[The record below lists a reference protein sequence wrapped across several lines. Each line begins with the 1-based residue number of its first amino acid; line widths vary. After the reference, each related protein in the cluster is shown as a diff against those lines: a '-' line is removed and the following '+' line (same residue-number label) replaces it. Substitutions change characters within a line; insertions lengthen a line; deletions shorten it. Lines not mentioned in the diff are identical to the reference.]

1 MSGLRS
7 RESSTMTPSPT
18 DSLDLELNSL
28 TRSSSGRLVVEPI
41 ESESIQRSL
50 SSPRP
55 YKTVHAVDLHE
66 PLWPI
71 ALVGCLVVAV
81 IGVGLG
87 VASNHGNTKFIRLA
101 AQEGCVSSWKNIAA
115 ATGSAAADL
124 KCCTSVPRPFDHIAD
139 HSIPE
144 PNDRSNKLARGA
156 AGGAQ
161 WDAVCASNYR
171 MEAALSTLWGAWLVP
186 LLPLAISGLAG
197 VGSSRSRYGNSGSS
211 GGGQCAGWS
220 FSLRARLCGYLSLM
234 LLRTTLLY
242 GGLNMV
248 EDWVESQGFF
258 GPRDTDCGYAH
269 LRRSQACKEPWDA
282 ADHIVLLTV
291 SFNWSS
297 MS

>member
-1 MSGLRS
+1 
-7 RESSTMTPSPT
+7 MTPSPT
-18 DSLDLELNSL
+18 DSLDLELNSF

-41 ESESIQRSL
+41 ESESMQRSF

-55 YKTVHAVDLHE
+55 HKTAHAVDLHE

-87 VASNHGNTKFIRLA
+87 VASNHGNTKFIRLV
-101 AQEGCVSSWKNIAA
+101 AQEGCLSSWKNIAA
-115 ATGSAAADL
+115 TTGSAAAEL
-124 KCCTSVPRPFDHIAD
+124 KCCPSVPRPFDYIAD
-139 HSIPE
+139 HSTPITGE
-144 PNDRSNKLARGA
+144 SGSKLAGGA
-156 AGGAQ
+156 ADGAQ
-161 WDAVCASNYR
+161 WDAVCASSYR

-197 VGSSRSRYGNSGSS
+197 VGSSRSQYGSSGSGSS
-211 GGGQCAGWS
+211 SGSQCAGWS

-234 LLRTTLLY
+234 FLRTTLLY
-242 GGLNMV
+242 GGLNVV
-248 EDWVESQGFF
+248 EDWVEAQGWF
-258 GPRDTDCGYAH
+258 GPRDVDCGYAH

-291 SFNWSS
+291 SSVRFHEFCVFRRS
-297 MS
+297 